1 MRVLITGG
9 AGFIGSHLSD
19 EHLRRGHKVH
29 VLDNLVTGR
38 KSNVSHLL
46 DNPNFTYTEGNIL
59 DEHKLLADIEKLLQA
74 KIRRN
79 VIPGYEP
86 DPRIKAEPIT
96 MERAQR
102 FSGKKNWRSQKSSAS
117 SKGRNS
123 GKRRSLAR
131 QA

>member
-38 KSNVSHLL
+38 KSNVAHLL

-59 DEHKLLADIEKLLQA
+59 DEHKLLADIEKLLQVRA
-74 KIRRN
+74 ILRDAL
-79 VIPGYEP
+79 P
-86 DPRIKAEPIT
+86 DEPIYGFLPDAGLPKGF
-96 MERAQR
+96 RA
-102 FSGKKNWRSQKSSAS
+102 SAD
-117 SKGRNS
+117 NS
-123 GKRRSLAR
+123 G
-131 QA
+131 